1 MNSQMLQ
8 ALLTP
13 RRRGIASLRNHPPG
27 GAGTLADPGTASPLG
42 PTIPMRIGATLNPML
57 ERVQDIFPKDN
68 PYGSFIERLIVGDSP
83 ERTRNMKE
91 GYPHQ
96 YTGAGPNDPII
107 RPQIVDLA
115 GALPIGSA
123 ATLAKAAAPLAVP
136 AAMATGAAALNRL
149 KAPGYAATST
159 DDLGAALLGQR
170 LQHTGALDDAMVT
183 YQGSPHKFDALD
195 PAKIG
200 TGEGV
205 QAFGHGLYVAENP
218 RIAKGYQERLAKG
231 TTPTLRDV
239 LHPEIG
245 KDISQEAYSFL
256 KGYEDIDGAIEGLRA
271 TANSDSPMIAK
282 SWAGRED
289 ELAQLNR
296 KYLDAADWI
305 ENNKQ
310 RIQLKIDEGYLY
322 EIDVPDE
329 DIAKMLDW
337 DKPLSAQ
344 TESVRKALDRLQ
356 AHADLPRGFGP
367 AIKAA
372 RQRPRFDGND
382 LYAEMVKILPAE
394 KISAMFDELGIPGIK
409 YYDQGSRGAE
419 EGTRNMVLFDDLAR
433 RAKVLKRNDETIAQ
447 PSVDE
452 FIGKLLE
459 D

>member
-1 MNSQMLQ
+1 M
-8 ALLTP
+8 
-13 RRRGIASLRNHPPG
+13 
-27 GAGTLADPGTASPLG
+27 
-42 PTIPMRIGATLNPML
+42 
-57 ERVQDIFPKDN
+57 
-68 PYGSFIERLIVGDSP
+68 P
-83 ERTRNMKE
+83 EAE
-91 GYPHQ
+91 
-96 YTGAGPNDPII
+96 
-107 RPQIVDLA
+107 QIVRYGD
-115 GALPIGSA
+115 GPS
-123 ATLAKAAAPLAVP
+123 
-136 AAMATGAAALNRL
+136 
-149 KAPGYAATST
+149 
-159 DDLGAALLGQR
+159 
-170 LQHTGALDDAMVT
+170 AMVA